1 MRQNISGGSPYEPII
16 GFSRAVRVGHTVFLA
31 GTGPVGADN
40 EDVAG
45 QTRRIF
51 AIAEKALGEA
61 GATLADVVRTRMY
74 LTHVEDWEAVGRVHG
89 EFFGIV
95 RPAATM
101 VVVAALLNPAWRIE
115 IEFDAVIDA
124 SVPSPLV
131 PKKGFRLMPKL
142 SIRDIELANK
152 RVFIRVDFNVPLTE
166 DGSTITDDTR
176 IVATLPTIEYALKHR
191 AKVILA
197 SHLGRPKGKPNPKY
211 SLRPVVDRLRELLDK
226 QVGESVNVAFSP
238 DCIGEVASE
247 MARQLES
254 GQVLLLEN
262 LRYHAEEEAN
272 DPAFSKALAS
282 LAEIYVND
290 AFGSAHRAHAS
301 TEGITHF
308 LKPAVAG
315 LLMEKEITYL
325 GKALESPEKPFV
337 AIIGGSKISGK
348 IDVIDN
354 LLDKV
359 DTLVIVGG
367 MAYTFQ
373 RALGVTTGKSLVE
386 EDKIDM
392 AKAAIEKAKAKGV
405 NLLLPVDNILADSFT
420 PDAKTQV
427 WDTSVDF
434 PADWQGLDIGPK
446 SIAAIEDVVLTARTI
461 VWNGPAGVFEFP
473 RFAVGTN
480 AIAQAVAA
488 NKAAISIIGGGD
500 SVSAI
505 NKTGL
510 ADQITHISTGGGASL
525 EFLEGKKL
533 PGVEAL
539 TNK

>member
-1 MRQNISGGSPYEPII
+1 
-16 GFSRAVRVGHTVFLA
+16 
-31 GTGPVGADN
+31 
-40 EDVAG
+40 
-45 QTRRIF
+45 
-51 AIAEKALGEA
+51 
-61 GATLADVVRTRMY
+61 
-74 LTHVEDWEAVGRVHG
+74 
-89 EFFGIV
+89 
-95 RPAATM
+95 
-101 VVVAALLNPAWRIE
+101 
-115 IEFDAVIDA
+115 
-124 SVPSPLV
+124 
-131 PKKGFRLMPKL
+131 MPKL
-142 SIRDIELANK
+142 SIRDIDLANK

-176 IVATLPTIEYALKHR
+176 IVATLPTIVYALQKH

-226 QVGESVNVAFSP
+226 QLGESVNVAFSP
-238 DCIGEVASE
+238 DCVGDIAGE

-272 DPAFSKALAS
+272 DPEFSKALAS
-282 LAEIYVND
+282 LADVYVND

-301 TEGITHF
+301 TEGITHY

-325 GKALESPEKPFV
+325 GKALEAPEKPFV

-373 RALGVTTGKSLVE
+373 RALGVATGKSLVE

-392 AKAAIEKAKAKGV
+392 AKAALDKAKAKGV
-405 NLLLPVDNILADSFT
+405 KLLLPVDNILADKFA
-420 PDAKTQV
+420 PDANTQP
-427 WDTSVDF
+427 WDTSVNF

-446 SIAAIEDVVLTARTI
+446 SIAAIEDVVSTARTI

-473 RFAVGTN
+473 KFAVGTN
-480 AIAQAVAA
+480 AIARAVAA

-505 NKTGL
+505 NQAGV

-539 TNK
+539 TDK

>member
-1 MRQNISGGSPYEPII
+1 
-16 GFSRAVRVGHTVFLA
+16 
-31 GTGPVGADN
+31 
-40 EDVAG
+40 
-45 QTRRIF
+45 
-51 AIAEKALGEA
+51 
-61 GATLADVVRTRMY
+61 
-74 LTHVEDWEAVGRVHG
+74 
-89 EFFGIV
+89 
-95 RPAATM
+95 
-101 VVVAALLNPAWRIE
+101 
-115 IEFDAVIDA
+115 
-124 SVPSPLV
+124 
-131 PKKGFRLMPKL
+131 MPKL
-142 SIRDIELANK
+142 TIRDINLANK

-176 IVATLPTIEYALKHR
+176 IVATLPTIKYALQRK

-211 SLRPVVDRLRELLDK
+211 SLRPVVARLRTLLAKEL
-226 QVGESVNVAFSP
+226 GEAVNVAFAP
-238 DCIGEVASE
+238 DCIGEIATE

-262 LRYHAEEEAN
+262 LRFHAEEEAT

-290 AFGSAHRAHAS
+290 AFGSAHRAYAS

-308 LKPAVAG
+308 LTTAVAG

-325 GKALESPEKPFV
+325 GKALESPAKPFV

-348 IDVIDN
+348 IDVISN

-367 MAYTFQ
+367 MAYTFE

-392 AKAAIEKAKAKGV
+392 AKAALDKAKEKGV
-405 NLLLPVDNILADSFT
+405 RLLLPVDNILADKFAA
-420 PDAKTQV
+420 DAKTQV
-427 WDTSVDF
+427 WDCSVNF

-446 SIAAIEDVVLTARTI
+446 SIAAIEEVVSTAKTI

-480 AIAQAVAA
+480 AIARAIAA
-488 NKAAISIIGGGD
+488 NRVATSIIGGGD

-505 NKTGL
+505 NQAGV

-539 TNK
+539 TDK

>member
-1 MRQNISGGSPYEPII
+1 M
-16 GFSRAVRVGHTVFLA
+16 A
-31 GTGPVGADN
+31 
-40 EDVAG
+40 
-45 QTRRIF
+45 
-51 AIAEKALGEA
+51 
-61 GATLADVVRTRMY
+61 
-74 LTHVEDWEAVGRVHG
+74 
-89 EFFGIV
+89 
-95 RPAATM
+95 
-101 VVVAALLNPAWRIE
+101 
-115 IEFDAVIDA
+115 
-124 SVPSPLV
+124 
-131 PKKGFRLMPKL
+131 KL
-142 SIRDIELANK
+142 SIRDIDLNNK

-166 DGSTITDDTR
+166 DGTTITDDTR
-176 IVATLPTIEYALKHR
+176 IVATLPTLEYALRHH

-211 SLRPVVDRLRELLDK
+211 SLRPVVDRLRQLLDK
-226 QVGESVNVAFSP
+226 HLGESVNVAFAP
-238 DCIGEVASE
+238 DCVGEVAEELS
-247 MARQLES
+247 RQLES

-262 LRYHAEEEAN
+262 LRFHAEEEAN
-272 DPAFSKALAS
+272 DPDFSRALAS
-282 LAEIYVND
+282 LAEVYVND

-301 TEGITHF
+301 TEGITHY

-348 IDVIDN
+348 IDVINN

-386 EDKIDM
+386 EDKIDV
-392 AKAAIEKAKAKGV
+392 AKEALAKAKAKGV
-405 NLLLPVDNILADSFT
+405 RLLLPVDNILADAFA
-420 PDAKTQV
+420 PDAKAQP
-427 WDTSVDF
+427 WDTSKNF

-446 SIAAIEDVVLTARTI
+446 TVAEIEDVVSTARTI

-488 NKAAISIIGGGD
+488 NKAGISIIGGGD

-505 NKTGL
+505 NQAGV

-539 TNK
+539 SNK

>member
-1 MRQNISGGSPYEPII
+1 MS
-16 GFSRAVRVGHTVFLA
+16 
-31 GTGPVGADN
+31 
-40 EDVAG
+40 
-45 QTRRIF
+45 
-51 AIAEKALGEA
+51 K
-61 GATLADVVRTRMY
+61 
-74 LTHVEDWEAVGRVHG
+74 LT
-89 EFFGIV
+89 
-95 RPAATM
+95 
-101 VVVAALLNPAWRIE
+101 
-115 IEFDAVIDA
+115 
-124 SVPSPLV
+124 
-131 PKKGFRLMPKL
+131 
-142 SIRDIELANK
+142 IRDIDLANK
-152 RVFIRVDFNVPLTE
+152 RLFIRVDFNVPLTE
-166 DGSTITDDTR
+166 DGSAITDDTR
-176 IVATLPTIEYALKHR
+176 IVATLPTIVYALERK

-211 SLRPVVDRLRELLDK
+211 SLRPVATRLRELLDK
-226 QVGESVNVAFSP
+226 KFSESVNVAFSP
-238 DCIGEVASE
+238 DCVGEIAGE
-247 MARQLES
+247 MAHQLES

-262 LRYHAEEEAN
+262 LRFHAEEEAN
-272 DPAFSKALAS
+272 DPGFSKALAS
-282 LAEIYVND
+282 LAEVYVND

-308 LKPAVAG
+308 IKPAVAG

-325 GKALESPEKPFV
+325 GKALELPEKPFV

-348 IDVIDN
+348 IDVINN

-386 EDKIDM
+386 EDKIDI
-392 AKAAIEKAKAKGV
+392 AREALAKAKAKGV
-405 NLLLPVDNILADSFT
+405 RLLLPVDNVLADNFA
-420 PDAKTQV
+420 PDANTQI
-427 WDTSVDF
+427 WDCSKDF

-446 SIAAIEDVVLTARTI
+446 SVEAIKSVVAEARTI

-480 AIAQAVAA
+480 EIARAVAA
-488 NKAAISIIGGGD
+488 NKVATTIIGGGD

-505 NKTGL
+505 NQAGV

-539 TNK
+539 TDK

>member
-1 MRQNISGGSPYEPII
+1 
-16 GFSRAVRVGHTVFLA
+16 
-31 GTGPVGADN
+31 
-40 EDVAG
+40 
-45 QTRRIF
+45 
-51 AIAEKALGEA
+51 
-61 GATLADVVRTRMY
+61 
-74 LTHVEDWEAVGRVHG
+74 
-89 EFFGIV
+89 
-95 RPAATM
+95 
-101 VVVAALLNPAWRIE
+101 
-115 IEFDAVIDA
+115 
-124 SVPSPLV
+124 
-131 PKKGFRLMPKL
+131 MPKL
-142 SIRDIELANK
+142 SIRDIPLHNK
-152 RVFIRVDFNVPLTE
+152 HVFIRVDFNVPLSE
-166 DGSTITDDTR
+166 DGSEIADDTR
-176 IVATLPTIEYALKHR
+176 IEATLPTIVYALRHK

-197 SHLGRPKGKPNPKY
+197 SHLGRPKGKPNHKY

-226 QVGESVNVAFSP
+226 RLDESINVAFAP
-238 DCIGEVASE
+238 DCVGEIASE
-247 MARQLES
+247 LARQLES

-262 LRYHAEEEAN
+262 LRFHAEEEAN

-282 LAEIYVND
+282 LAEVYVND

-325 GKALESPEKPFV
+325 GKALENPEKPFV

-392 AKAAIEKAKAKGV
+392 AKAALEKAKAKGV
-405 NLLLPVDNILADSFT
+405 NLLLPVDNILADKFA
-420 PDAKTQV
+420 PDAKTQP
-427 WDTSVDF
+427 WDTSIDF

-446 SIAAIEDVVLTARTI
+446 SVAAIEEIVSTARTI

-473 RFAVGTN
+473 KFAVGTN
-480 AIAQAVAA
+480 AIARAVAA

-505 NKTGL
+505 NQAGV

-539 TNK
+539 TDK

>member
-1 MRQNISGGSPYEPII
+1 M
-16 GFSRAVRVGHTVFLA
+16 A
-31 GTGPVGADN
+31 
-40 EDVAG
+40 
-45 QTRRIF
+45 
-51 AIAEKALGEA
+51 
-61 GATLADVVRTRMY
+61 
-74 LTHVEDWEAVGRVHG
+74 
-89 EFFGIV
+89 
-95 RPAATM
+95 
-101 VVVAALLNPAWRIE
+101 
-115 IEFDAVIDA
+115 
-124 SVPSPLV
+124 
-131 PKKGFRLMPKL
+131 KL
-142 SIRDIELANK
+142 SIQDIELTNK
-152 RVFIRVDFNVPLTE
+152 RLFIRVDFNVPLTE
-166 DGSTITDDTR
+166 DGTTITDDTR
-176 IVATLPTIEYALKHR
+176 IVATLPTIEYALRKR

-197 SHLGRPKGKPNPKY
+197 SHLGRPKGKPNAKY
-211 SLRPVVDRLRELLDK
+211 SLKPVVTRLRELLDK
-226 QVGESVNVAFSP
+226 KLGEGVNVAFSP
-238 DCIGEVASE
+238 DCVGEIAEE

-262 LRYHAEEEAN
+262 LRFHPEEEAN

-282 LAEIYVND
+282 LAEVYVND

-301 TEGITHF
+301 TEGITHY

-325 GKALESPEKPFV
+325 GKALENPEKPFV

-348 IDVIDN
+348 IDVIQN

-373 RALGVTTGKSLVE
+373 RALGIKTGKSLVE
-386 EDKIDM
+386 EDKIEM
-392 AKAAIEKAKAKGV
+392 AKEALDKAKAKGV
-405 NLLLPVDNILADSFT
+405 KLLLPVDNILADNFAA
-420 PDAKTQV
+420 DAKTQV
-427 WDTSVDF
+427 WDCSKDF
-434 PADWQGLDIGPK
+434 PDDWQGLDIGPK
-446 SIAAIEDVVLTARTI
+446 SIKAIEEVVATAKTI

-480 AIAQAVAA
+480 AIARAVAA
-488 NKAAISIIGGGD
+488 NRTATSIIGGGD

-505 NKTGL
+505 NQAGV

-539 TNK
+539 TDK

>member
-1 MRQNISGGSPYEPII
+1 MS
-16 GFSRAVRVGHTVFLA
+16 
-31 GTGPVGADN
+31 
-40 EDVAG
+40 
-45 QTRRIF
+45 
-51 AIAEKALGEA
+51 
-61 GATLADVVRTRMY
+61 
-74 LTHVEDWEAVGRVHG
+74 
-89 EFFGIV
+89 
-95 RPAATM
+95 
-101 VVVAALLNPAWRIE
+101 
-115 IEFDAVIDA
+115 
-124 SVPSPLV
+124 
-131 PKKGFRLMPKL
+131 KL
-142 SIRDIELANK
+142 SIRDIDLANK

-176 IVATLPTIEYALKHR
+176 IVATLPSIVYALEHK

-226 QVGESVNVAFSP
+226 KLGGRVNVAFAP
-238 DCIGEVASE
+238 DCVGEIAEE

-254 GQVLLLEN
+254 RQVLLLEN
-262 LRYHAEEEAN
+262 LRFHAEEEAN
-272 DPAFSKALAS
+272 DPEFSKALAS
-282 LAEIYVND
+282 LAQVYVDD

-308 LKPAVAG
+308 LKPAAAG

-325 GKALESPEKPFV
+325 GKALENPEKPFV
-337 AIIGGSKISGK
+337 AILGGSKISGK
-348 IDVIDN
+348 IDVINN

-373 RALGVTTGKSLVE
+373 RALGIKTGKSLVE
-386 EDKIDM
+386 EDRIGM
-392 AKAAIEKAKAKGV
+392 AKDALAKAKTMGV
-405 NLLLPVDNILADSFT
+405 NLLLPVDNILADNFSA
-420 PDAKTQV
+420 DAKTQA
-427 WDTSVDF
+427 WDCSVDF
-434 PADWQGLDIGPK
+434 PDDWQGLDIGAK
-446 SIAAIEDVVLTARTI
+446 TVAAIEQVVAKAKTI

-473 RFAVGTN
+473 RFAAGTN
-480 AIAQAVAA
+480 AIAKAVAA
-488 NKAAISIIGGGD
+488 NKTATSIIGGGD

-505 NKTGL
+505 NQAGV

-539 TNK
+539 TEKQ

>member
-1 MRQNISGGSPYEPII
+1 M
-16 GFSRAVRVGHTVFLA
+16 
-31 GTGPVGADN
+31 
-40 EDVAG
+40 
-45 QTRRIF
+45 
-51 AIAEKALGEA
+51 
-61 GATLADVVRTRMY
+61 
-74 LTHVEDWEAVGRVHG
+74 
-89 EFFGIV
+89 
-95 RPAATM
+95 
-101 VVVAALLNPAWRIE
+101 
-115 IEFDAVIDA
+115 
-124 SVPSPLV
+124 
-131 PKKGFRLMPKL
+131 PKLSKL
-142 SIRDIELANK
+142 SIRDLDLNNK
-152 RVFIRVDFNVPLTE
+152 HVFIRVDFNVPLTE
-166 DGSTITDDTR
+166 DGSAITDDTR
-176 IVATLPTIEYALKHR
+176 IRATLPTIEYAVRHH

-211 SLRPVVDRLRELLDK
+211 SLRPVVDRLRELLDEE
-226 QVGESVNVAFSP
+226 VSLDVNVGFSP

-247 MARQLES
+247 LARQLES

-262 LRYHAEEEAN
+262 LRFHPEEEAN
-272 DPAFSKALAS
+272 DPRFSSALAS

-308 LKPAVAG
+308 LKPAAAG
-315 LLMEKEITYL
+315 LLMEKELTYL

-386 EDKIDM
+386 EDKIDIAKEAL
-392 AKAAIEKAKAKGV
+392 AKAEKNGV
-405 NLLLPVDNILADSFT
+405 KLVLPVDNILADSFS
-420 PDAKTQV
+420 PDAKTQP
-427 WDTSVDF
+427 WDSSVNF
-434 PADWQGLDIGPK
+434 PADWEGLDIGPK
-446 SIAAIEDVVLTARTI
+446 TVAVITEIVSRARTI
-461 VWNGPAGVFEFP
+461 LWNGPAGVFEFP
-473 RFAVGTN
+473 AFAVGTN
-480 AIAQAVAA
+480 AIAEAVAA
-488 NKAAISIIGGGD
+488 NSAAISIIGGGD

-505 NKTGL
+505 NQAGV
-510 ADQITHISTGGGASL
+510 ADKITHISTGGGASL

-539 TNK
+539 TDK

>member
-1 MRQNISGGSPYEPII
+1 
-16 GFSRAVRVGHTVFLA
+16 
-31 GTGPVGADN
+31 
-40 EDVAG
+40 
-45 QTRRIF
+45 
-51 AIAEKALGEA
+51 
-61 GATLADVVRTRMY
+61 
-74 LTHVEDWEAVGRVHG
+74 
-89 EFFGIV
+89 
-95 RPAATM
+95 
-101 VVVAALLNPAWRIE
+101 
-115 IEFDAVIDA
+115 
-124 SVPSPLV
+124 
-131 PKKGFRLMPKL
+131 MPKL
-142 SIRDIELANK
+142 SIRDIDLANK
-152 RVFIRVDFNVPLTE
+152 RLFIRVDFNVPLTE
-166 DGSTITDDTR
+166 DGATITDDTR
-176 IVATLPTIEYALKHR
+176 IVATLPTIVYALRRK

-211 SLRPVVDRLRELLDK
+211 SLRPVALRLRELLDK
-226 QVGESVNVAFSP
+226 ELSESINVAFSP

-247 MARQLES
+247 LARQLES

-262 LRYHAEEEAN
+262 LRYHPEEEAN
-272 DPAFSKALAS
+272 DPAFSQELAALA
-282 LAEIYVND
+282 EVYVND

-373 RALGVTTGKSLVE
+373 RALGVATGKSLVE

-392 AKAAIEKAKAKGV
+392 AKAAIEKAKTKGV
-405 NLLLPVDNILADSFT
+405 NLLLPVDNILADKFAA
-420 PDAKTQV
+420 DAATHP
-427 WDTSVDF
+427 WETSVDF
-434 PADWQGLDIGPK
+434 PDHIGPK
-446 SIAAIEDVVLTARTI
+446 SIAAIEEVVSTARTI

-480 AIAQAVAA
+480 AIAKAVAA

-505 NKTGL
+505 NQAGV

-539 TNK
+539 TDK